1 VKPKRAI
8 SNITSPIVSSDLVF
22 QGGATSAALQLT
34 VSPRARVL
42 RLKVDP
48 RTGTVSLTVPRRVSQ
63 RKALEWAAQHRAW
76 IEAQL
81 AKIAPPERIGAG
93 SVIPLYDRP
102 HVVDWSADRSRIV
115 RLEEG
120 RILAG
125 GPAEGLEGR
134 ILRWLKRH
142 ALDLLARETAEYA
155 AKAKVTVAKVA
166 VGDPL
171 SRWGSC
177 SSTGGIRYSWRL
189 ILAPPHVRRA
199 TVAHEVAHRVHMHH
213 GPEFHA
219 LVAELFEGDPAT
231 AHAWLRRHGAALHR
245 IARA

>member
-1 VKPKRAI
+1 M
-8 SNITSPIVSSDLVF
+8 SSDLVF
-22 QGGATSAALQLT
+22 QGGSTSAALQLT
-34 VSPRARVL
+34 VSPRARKL

-48 RTGTVSLTVPRRVSQ
+48 RTGAVQLTVPRRVSQ
-63 RKALEWAAQHRAW
+63 RKALEWAAGHRDW
-76 IEAQL
+76 IETQL
-81 AKIAPPERIGAG
+81 ARIVPAERLG
-93 SVIPLYDRP
+93 SGSIVPLYDRP
-102 HVVDWSADRSRIV
+102 HVVDWSPERSRII

-134 ILRWLKRH
+134 LLRWLKRH

-155 AKAKVTVAKVA
+155 AKAKVTVTRIA

-189 ILAPPHVRRA
+189 ILAPDHVRRA
-199 TVAHEVAHRVHMHH
+199 TVAHEVAHRIHMHH
-213 GPEFHA
+213 GPEFHD
-219 LVAELFEGDPAT
+219 LVAELYEADPKPARE
-231 AHAWLRRHGAALHR
+231 WLRRHGAALHR
-245 IARA
+245 IGR